1 MTTPSAHT
9 DHASEQD
16 YIRDTLHKRPLFCF
30 FPEAMEA
37 EFLEKRVES
46 SQYYIRSGQW
56 LLLAMFTLIA
66 FIAWTYFQDI
76 FIADHFQQLK
86 FIELPLGLSILFII
100 YGNRISGV
108 REHFHRVMFP
118 VAAFQ
123 IITIHLHIF
132 LTADT
137 GYNTFAII
145 NQTISMLLIALG
157 LRFTTKILLIL
168 FAFSG
173 LTALALGSFLHL
185 PIDVLSFNYYYV
197 LFGVVILALAGIAE
211 RQERFAFLQELLVS
225 YQSQEL
231 AHLNQRLDKIAHE
244 DALTGI
250 ANRRSFNNAAE
261 REWDIAQ
268 RDQRPLSLLLLDVDF
283 FKRYNDTYGHEGGD
297 KCLQAIARAIRDAMM
312 RPADLAARY
321 GGEEFVVL
329 MPDTDIEGAKM
340 VAERI
345 LASVDSC
352 QIPHASSTVE
362 PYVTVSVGVTTLT
375 PQQSQPLQDAIRQ
388 ADTALYQAKDN
399 GRHQYRVFEYA

>member
-1 MTTPSAHT
+1 MSTPSV
-9 DHASEQD
+9 HADSVSEQD
-16 YIRDTLHKRPLFCF
+16 YIRETLQKRPLFCF
-30 FPEAMEA
+30 FPPAMEA

-46 SQYYIRSGQW
+46 SQYYIRSGHW
-56 LLLAMFTLIA
+56 PLLAMFTLIGL
-66 FIAWTYFQDI
+66 IAWTFFQDI
-76 FIADHFQQLK
+76 FTADDFYQLK
-86 FIELPLGLSILFII
+86 FIEIPLGISILFII
-100 YGNRISGV
+100 YGNRIKGV

-132 LTADT
+132 LTT
-137 GYNTFAII
+137 NTNYYTFAII

-157 LRFTTKILLIL
+157 LRFSTKILLVL
-168 FAFSG
+168 YVFSG
-173 LTALALGSFLHL
+173 LVALALGAFLHL
-185 PIDVLSFNYYYV
+185 PIDILSFNYYYV
-197 LFGVVILALAGIAE
+197 LFGVVIVALAGIAE
-211 RQERFAFLQELLVS
+211 RHERFSFLHELLVS

-297 KCLQAIARAIRDAMM
+297 ICLQSIARAIRDAML

-329 MPDTDIEGAKM
+329 MPDTDIEGAIM
-340 VAERI
+340 VAQRI
-345 LASVDSC
+345 LDSVDSC
-352 QIPHASSTVE
+352 QLPHASSSVE
-362 PYVTVSVGVTTLT
+362 PYVTVSVGITTLT
-375 PQQSQPLQDAIRQ
+375 PQQGQPLQDAIRQ
-388 ADTALYQAKDN
+388 ADTALYQAKEN